1 MKLERFPLGNP
12 DVEVLPG
19 TPKYPFRL
27 RRDFVYLFPGDKD
40 FRAQAF
46 VAPAT
51 FESDMFSIPSF
62 LKPWINPIGP
72 GMHGAIIHDVLCST
86 EYGLPGEDIDR
97 RVLRANRVL
106 RQAMLDSGCGSV
118 RAWWVYRGVQ
128 IGCKATWKDH
138 VPSEV
143 TDDLI
148 LMEQATERWY
158 RADKAPANYW
168 NK

>member
-1 MKLERFPLGNP
+1 MKLERFPLGDP
-12 DVEVLPG
+12 LVEVLPG
-19 TPKYPFRL
+19 NPKYPFRL
-27 RRDFVYLFPGDKD
+27 KKDFVYLFPGDKD

-72 GMHGAIIHDVLCST
+72 GMHGAIIHDILCST
-86 EYGLPGEDIDR
+86 EYGLPEEDIDR

-118 RAWWVYRGVQ
+118 RAWWVYRGTQ
-128 IGCKATWKDH
+128 IGCKATWKRH

-143 TDDLI
+143 TSDLI
-148 LMEQATERWY
+148 LMTEAIERWERY
-158 RADKAPANYW
+158 DKAPANFFC
-168 NK
+168 K